1 MEVRPRRFVNE
12 ACCHFSLRLKLARR
26 LQRNPQEMV
35 TFGRVLLW
43 TVVLVAP
50 GGFLLVPVL
59 AATSLRDRGPAER
72 APSLRERAREL
83 LAKARQAFSGL
94 QRHWTKS

>member
-1 MEVRPRRFVNE
+1 
-12 ACCHFSLRLKLARR
+12 
-26 LQRNPQEMV
+26 MV

-43 TVVLVAP
+43 TVVLLAP

-59 AATSLRDRGPAER
+59 AAASLRQKD
-72 APSLRERAREL
+72 APKATLREQLSL
-83 LAKARQAFSGL
+83 LVAEMRKALGGL

>member
-1 MEVRPRRFVNE
+1 
-12 ACCHFSLRLKLARR
+12 
-26 LQRNPQEMV
+26 MV

-59 AATSLRDRGPAER
+59 AAASLHSRNGAVPGRGRALGLSDMRDALRDWAANARR
-72 APSLRERAREL
+72 SL
-83 LAKARQAFSGL
+83 SGI
-94 QRHWTKS
+94 QRYWTKS

>member
-1 MEVRPRRFVNE
+1 MEVRPRRFANE
-12 ACCHFSLRLKLARR
+12 ASCHFSLRLKLARR

-59 AATSLRDRGPAER
+59 AASSLHGR
-72 APSLRERAREL
+72 AQGSAGLRERVREL
-83 LAKARQAFSGL
+83 LARARQALSGL

>member
-1 MEVRPRRFVNE
+1 
-12 ACCHFSLRLKLARR
+12 
-26 LQRNPQEMV
+26 MV

-59 AATSLRDRGPAER
+59 AAHSLSSRDRSL
-72 APSLRERAREL
+72 SLRERL
-83 LAKARQAFSGL
+83 TQLVGQARQSLSSL